1 MGDSCDETGQK
12 TVSKANEQ
20 ILVVDDN
27 PTIRSSLIAVL
38 QDEGYDVSA
47 VSDAGETLAFLEKM
61 VPAVILLDIWLPG
74 VSGMEVLKK
83 VKQDHPEVTVIV
95 ISGHGTIDL
104 AVQSMK
110 LGAYGFL
117 EKPLS
122 LENILQHIQ
131 HALESRRQS
140 LQIRALKQR
149 VRGKYELIGKS
160 EAIERIREQAKQAAP
175 SNARVLIMGENGT
188 GKELV
193 AGMIHEM
200 SLRKDGPFIEVNCAA
215 IPEELIESELFG
227 HEKGAFTGATRQR
240 IGKFE
245 LAHSG
250 TLFLDEVGDMSLKT
264 QAKVLRS
271 LEEQR
276 FARVGGGRQVS
287 VDVRVISASNK
298 DLVAL
303 IERGEFREDLFY
315 RLNVIPIVVP
325 PLKERLEDI
334 PLLADYFAKQ
344 FCKEYGKKTK
354 QFSKKA
360 MELLQSYPWPGNV
373 RELRNIVERTMIMT
387 TNAEISAQQ
396 IPDLV
401 QKATGPIAIA
411 RDVPLKKA
419 RQQFEKEYIVYHL
432 QQNDW
437 GVSSTAKKLGID
449 RTSLYKKIRAYGIA
463 VPSADQT

>member
-1 MGDSCDETGQK
+1 MSNA
-12 TVSKANEQ
+12 SEQ

-27 PTIRSSLIAVL
+27 PTIRSSLTAVL
-38 QDEGYDVSA
+38 RDEGYEVSA
-47 VSDAGETLAFLEKM
+47 VSDARETFAFLEKT

-74 VSGMEVLKK
+74 ASGMEVLKR

-110 LGAYGFL
+110 LGAYGFI

-122 LENILQHIQ
+122 LENILQQIQ

-160 EAIERIREQAKQAAP
+160 EAIEKIRDQARQAAP

-245 LAHSG
+245 LAHGG

-276 FARVGGGRQVS
+276 FERVGGGRQIS

-298 DLVAL
+298 NLLGL
-303 IERGEFREDLFY
+303 IEKGEFREDLFY

-344 FCKEYGKKTK
+344 FCKEYGMKTK
-354 QFSKKA
+354 QFSREA
-360 MELLQSYPWPGNV
+360 IELLQSYSWPGNV
-373 RELRNIVERTMIMT
+373 RELRNIVERTIIMT
-387 TNAEISAQQ
+387 TNREISAQQ
-396 IPDLV
+396 IPDLM
-401 QKATGPIAIA
+401 QKSTGHIAIA
-411 RDVPLKKA
+411 REVPLKRA

-437 GVSSTAKKLGID
+437 GVSATARQLGID
-449 RTSLYKKIRAYGIA
+449 KSSLYKKMRDYGIA
-463 VPSADQT
+463 VPSASRT

>member
-1 MGDSCDETGQK
+1 LT
-12 TVSKANEQ
+12 
-20 ILVVDDN
+20 
-27 PTIRSSLIAVL
+27 AVL
-38 QDEGYDVSA
+38 RDEGYEVSA
-47 VSDAGETLAFLEKM
+47 VSDARETFAFLEKT

-74 VSGMEVLKK
+74 ASGMEVLKR

-110 LGAYGFL
+110 LGAYGFI

-122 LENILQHIQ
+122 LENILQQIQ

-160 EAIERIREQAKQAAP
+160 EAIEKIRDQARQAAP

-245 LAHSG
+245 LAHGG

-276 FARVGGGRQVS
+276 FERVGGGRQIS

-298 DLVAL
+298 NLLGL
-303 IERGEFREDLFY
+303 IEKGEFREDLFY

-344 FCKEYGKKTK
+344 FCKEYGMKTK
-354 QFSKKA
+354 QFSREA
-360 MELLQSYPWPGNV
+360 IELLQSYSWPGNV
-373 RELRNIVERTMIMT
+373 RELRNIVERTIIMT
-387 TNAEISAQQ
+387 TNREISAQQ
-396 IPDLV
+396 IPDLM
-401 QKATGPIAIA
+401 QKSTGHIAIA
-411 RDVPLKKA
+411 REVPLKRA

-437 GVSSTAKKLGID
+437 GVSATARQLGID
-449 RTSLYKKIRAYGIA
+449 KSSLYKKMRDYGIA
-463 VPSADQT
+463 VPSASRT